1 MKLKNLI
8 QILRLNMNTDFRQ
21 TIADKWPKSIDDKQA
36 RNDWGWKP
44 KFDLTSMTSIMLEKL
59 KEKYNKQV

>member
-1 MKLKNLI
+1 MLEN
-8 QILRLNMNTDFRQ
+8 QDFRQ
-21 TIADKWPKSIDDKQA
+21 NIANKWPKSIDDKQA

-59 KEKYNKQV
+59 KEKYNKQI